1 MKGGLTIME
10 VDASNLPDFNRLIKL
25 QNQPSIVKFHA
36 PWCGHCKTLNPKWSE
51 MVAQLDRSKLR
62 GLLASVSEKYK
73 DDVECD
79 STIEGYPTIR
89 EFMGGNK
96 KKDYNGG
103 READDLAKYVN
114 GVLKN
119 KGQQG
124 GQRKKKRRKR
134 KKTRKH
140 KTKRRRRKKR
150 RRKTRK
156 KRYRG
161 RGGFRER
168 FYKMISTKYV

>member
-10 VDASNLPDFNRLIKL
+10 VDASNLSDFNRLVK
-25 QNQPSIVKFHA
+25 QRGQPSIVKFDA
-36 PWCGHCKTLNPKWSE
+36 PWCGHCQTLNPKWSE

-79 STIEGYPTIR
+79 SAIDGYPTIR
-89 EFMGGNK
+89 EFIGGRK

-114 GVLKN
+114 NVLQN
-119 KGQQG
+119 KDQQEG
-124 GQRKKKRRKR
+124 GNRKKRRKR

-150 RRKTRK
+150 RRTRK

>member
-114 GVLKN
+114 SVLQK
-119 KGQQG
+119 KAQQG
-124 GQRKKKRRKR
+124 GRRKKKGEKEEKPENIKLKGVEEKKEEEQERRNIVEEAGLESVFIK
-134 KKTRKH
+134 
-140 KTKRRRRKKR
+140 
-150 RRKTRK
+150 
-156 KRYRG
+156 
-161 RGGFRER
+161 
-168 FYKMISTKYV
+168 

>member
-114 GVLKN
+114 SVLQK
-119 KGQQG
+119 KAQQG
-124 GQRKKKRRKR
+124 GRRKKKRRKR
-134 KKTRKH
+134 RKTRKH

-150 RRKTRK
+150 RRTRK